1 MCALMVRINAKHV
14 TNIPNLPITWLSYD
28 GPSSMGRWILSHVP
42 PISDFQMKIYEPFSL
57 RSLCN
62 CSAVKQKFTIF
73 NGRIAFFFLRKYF
86 DNFHQNTF
94 NWGLL
99 KCTVF
104 EIEAEQF
111 FASHCL
117 TDFIQNRIIHLYHFD
132 FCLNGFMGHFPT
144 IRTFREV
151 MLQDMHHLEWQI
163 ITCVIHFYHSYANYT
178 DTHFAFTL
186 NRHESAKLLKYT
198 LLSTL
203 LLNVKNF
210 TKCE

>member
-1 MCALMVRINAKHV
+1 MVHRQWVGEYYLTFLPHRIFKWKSMSRFLSRAYATVLQSSKNSRYLMGVLR
-14 TNIPNLPITWLSYD
+14 
-28 GPSSMGRWILSHVP
+28 
-42 PISDFQMKIYEPFSL
+42 FFS
-57 RSLCN
+57 
-62 CSAVKQKFTIF
+62 
-73 NGRIAFFFLRKYF
+73 RKYF

-151 MLQDMHHLEWQI
+151 MLQDMHHIEWQI